1 MMLRP
6 LDLRSLCLA
15 FGTATLMATSFSA
28 PAHAVLVLSLND
40 GGATQTVADIDG
52 DGQVIFNGS
61 LNNFT
66 TNFTAGVSKPTI
78 IGTPTLIDLT
88 SQNVSNSAGSIV
100 IELSDTDFTNDTSYL
115 FSAIGGTT
123 NGSVTYET
131 FVNTSNGDPFAGTQL
146 ADKTLDTAF
155 FSTGSLFPI
164 ELPDGSPYSLGIRVT
179 VTHGAGN
186 QISSFNSEIR
196 VPEPGS
202 LGLLG
207 TGLLLAGFALSRR
220 RRKAKQI

>member
-1 MMLRP
+1 MLRP

>member
-6 LDLRSLCLA
+6 LDLKSLCLTIGA
-15 FGTATLMATSFSA
+15 VGLMATSFTT
-28 PAHAVLVLSLND
+28 PAHAVLELSLND
-40 GGATQTVADIDG
+40 GGASQTITDTDG
-52 DGQVIFNGS
+52 DGQVSFNGALS
-61 LNNFT
+61 NFT
-66 TNFTAGVSKPTI
+66 TNFSAGVSKPTL

-100 IELSDTDFTNDTSYL
+100 IELSDSGFTNDTSYL

-131 FVNTSNGDPFAGTQL
+131 FVDTANGNPFAGTQL
-146 ADKTLDTAF
+146 ATKTLDTAF

-179 VTHGAGN
+179 VTHGPGN

-220 RRKAKQI
+220 RRKAKQS